1 MRVQILV
8 MRAALGIAAIAV
20 LTTAYVRFLIVNP
33 TTVALSYLVVILLV
47 AGSWGIVEATA
58 AAVVAV
64 FCFNFFFLPPVG
76 TLTIADPQNWVALIV
91 FLVTAVVVS
100 QLSGR
105 ARQRN
110 VEALSRQRDLE
121 RLYALSRSLL
131 LSQSDAAAPSEIARF
146 IADAFELPGL
156 ALYEHQASAIFWA
169 GSLERPEL
177 EDRLRDVARQAVTYQ
192 AGDVLITAIRLGG
205 APIGSLA
212 IIGPPPGDT
221 VLQSIT
227 NLAAI
232 GLERARGQAATT
244 RAEAARQSSEL
255 RAAVLD
261 AAAHE
266 FKTPLTSMK
275 AAASA
280 LRTGIPESDP
290 NRELVEI
297 VNEDLERLQA
307 LVTDA
312 IQMLRIDSGDFVV
325 QRARY
330 RVGDLVQMALK
341 EFEARLQGHTVNT
354 AIPGDLAIDADR
366 NLVRLAL
373 RQLLDNALKYS
384 PSNSTIDVRAA
395 GNGSVEIAVRN
406 SGSSIPEREQR
417 HIFDRYY
424 RGDQSRHLPGT
435 GMGLAIV
442 QQIARAHNGSLSV
455 SSRPDSG
462 TEFTLSL
469 PREEQAG

>member
-1 MRVQILV
+1 MGARPVHTTAVRTQILAA
-8 MRAALGIAAIAV
+8 RAAACIGAVAA
-20 LTTAYVRFLIVNP
+20 LTYAYVQLLIVNP
-33 TTVALSYLVVILLV
+33 TTVALSYVVLILVI
-47 AGSWGIVEATA
+47 ASRWGIVEATA
-58 AAVVAV
+58 AAIVAV
-64 FCFNFFFLPPVG
+64 FFFNFFFLPPVG
-76 TLTIADPQNWVALIV
+76 TLTIADPQNWVALVV
-91 FLVTAVVVS
+91 FLITAIVVS

-105 ARQRN
+105 AVRRN

-131 LSQSDAAAPSEIARF
+131 LSQSDAAVPSEIARF
-146 IADAFELPGL
+146 IADAFELPGV
-156 ALYEHQASAIFWA
+156 ALYDHQSGSISWA
-169 GSLERPEL
+169 GSMERPEL

-192 AGDVLITAIRLGG
+192 VSDVVITAIRLGG

-212 IIGPPPGDT
+212 IIGPSPSDT

-280 LRTGIPESDP
+280 LRTNISESDP

-297 VNEDLERLQA
+297 VNEDLGRLQA

-325 QRARY
+325 QRGRY
-330 RVGDLVQMALK
+330 RVNDIVQTALR
-341 EFEARLQGHTVNT
+341 EFETRLQGHRVTMT
-354 AIPGDLAIDADR
+354 IPDDLTIDADR
-366 NLVRLAL
+366 NLLRLAL

-384 PSNSTIDVRAA
+384 PSNSTIDVRADWQRQRRDRHPELRLIDSRA
-395 GNGSVEIAVRN
+395 GAA
-406 SGSSIPEREQR
+406 P
-417 HIFDRYY
+417 
-424 RGDQSRHLPGT
+424 HL
-435 GMGLAIV
+435 
-442 QQIARAHNGSLSV
+442 RSL
-455 SSRPDSG
+455 
-462 TEFTLSL
+462 L
-469 PREEQAG
+469 PRRPIAPRAWHGHGARDRSADRQGA